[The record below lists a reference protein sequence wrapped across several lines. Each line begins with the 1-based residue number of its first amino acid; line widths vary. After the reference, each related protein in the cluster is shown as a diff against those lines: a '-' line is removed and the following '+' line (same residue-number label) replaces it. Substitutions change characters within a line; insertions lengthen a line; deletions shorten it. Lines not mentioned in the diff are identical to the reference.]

1 MTVSGMLY
9 VCWLRRMASGPPHSN
24 IYMTERTGFP
34 LIRLH
39 HMNLPLNVRIGKTL
53 LHLERVLVYIALQGA
68 LGSLMRNLIIQHNDS
83 VSVMLSTTSKIF
95 YSGPSYKQLLLT
107 DTYDLLTVRISLILV
122 SVRDHHTRMSPCGP
136 SHHLGN
142 LPWNRCR

>member
-53 LHLERVLVYIALQGA
+53 LHLERVLVYIALQGGVGVFDEKSYYTA
-68 LGSLMRNLIIQHNDS
+68 QRQCLRDAFNNLQDILFGAFLQT
-83 VSVMLSTTSKIF
+83 VV
-95 YSGPSYKQLLLT
+95 T
-107 DTYDLLTVRISLILV
+107 D
-122 SVRDHHTRMSPCGP
+122 
-136 SHHLGN
+136 
-142 LPWNRCR
+142 